1 MKQKTKMKENRRKT
15 YQKHKTKLF
24 KKKKKCWKNTF
35 FYYKVVKLHLEKKN
49 HALAPTCNIHKGR
62 KWGKYQP
69 QKEGKHHEQKHRG
82 SNDGTWSIGQKMAW
96 EMPISITQIAP

>member
-1 MKQKTKMKENRRKT
+1 
-15 YQKHKTKLF
+15 
-24 KKKKKCWKNTF
+24 
-35 FYYKVVKLHLEKKN
+35 VKLHLEKKN

-82 SNDGTWSIGQKMAW
+82 SNDGTWSIGQKMA
-96 EMPISITQIAP
+96 